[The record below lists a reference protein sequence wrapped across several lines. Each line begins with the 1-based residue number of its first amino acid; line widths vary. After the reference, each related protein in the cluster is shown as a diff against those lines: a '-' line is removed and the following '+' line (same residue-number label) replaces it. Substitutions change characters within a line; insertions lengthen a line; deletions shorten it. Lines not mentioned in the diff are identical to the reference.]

1 MEGRSPGVNS
11 SPIIKVCGL
20 CRAEDGGQ
28 ALDAGANA
36 LGFVHHPPSV
46 RHLDLQ
52 LLAQHVQRTRERSDA
67 RTVLVLVD
75 VAPDRALDWAVQ
87 AGVSHLQLCG
97 REDPLDW
104 VGLRAAPRL
113 WRRVAVQSGAS
124 EELEAWGELCEA
136 FVLDHPEGPGGT
148 GIPVDTSLARDLAS
162 RAPCILAGGLDGE
175 SVGAQVAAVDPMGV
189 DASSRLEREPGIKD
203 SAAVSAFVQAARP
216 ALAAGGAA

>member
-1 MEGRSPGVNS
+1 MEGGSPGVSS

-20 CRAEDGGQ
+20 CRAEDVDQ

-36 LGFVHHPPSV
+36 LGFVHYAPSV

-52 LLAQHVQRTRERSDA
+52 HLAQLVQRTRERSDA

-75 VAPDRALDWAVQ
+75 AAPDQALDWAAQ

-104 VGLRAAPRL
+104 VGLSAAPRL

-124 EELEAWGELCEA
+124 AELEAWEKLCEA

-148 GIPVDTSLARDLAS
+148 GVPVDSSLARDLAA

-175 SVGAQVAAVDPMGV
+175 SVGAQIAAVDPMGV

-203 SAAVSAFVQAARP
+203 SAAVSAFVQAARQ